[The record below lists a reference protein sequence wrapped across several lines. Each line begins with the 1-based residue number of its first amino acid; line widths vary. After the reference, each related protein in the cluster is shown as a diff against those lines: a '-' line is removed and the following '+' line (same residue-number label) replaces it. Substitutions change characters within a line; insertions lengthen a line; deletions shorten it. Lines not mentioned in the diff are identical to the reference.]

1 MAEVYYY
8 LRERFLLH
16 ARKRFITTR
25 EREGYYYMREML
37 EVYSDTKKQNTI
49 KHQDPKK
56 YDKTIYYQKI
66 LIYVSSLF
74 CDFHVQML

>member
-37 EVYSDTKKQNTI
+37 EVYSDTKK
-49 KHQDPKK
+49 
-56 YDKTIYYQKI
+56 
-66 LIYVSSLF
+66 
-74 CDFHVQML
+74 